1 MSTLSFRRQP
11 TTRHVQDCYLRAN
24 EQDRTE
30 QNGMRYDIVYENL
43 IETLLMNGKWE
54 LGDIIPSSH
63 E

>member
-11 TTRHVQDCYLRAN
+11 NQACARLLFESN

-30 QNGMRYDIVYENL
+30 QYGIRYEIVNENI
-43 IETLLMNGKWE
+43 IETMFMNGKWE
-54 LGDIIPSSH
+54 LGDIIPNSH